1 MRKSE
6 AQLPDSAHLEGAPR
20 VTADSPQRPPWEE
33 EGSIRASQGGGQGRE
48 RVERRKRMDRSREQG
63 GVGELGH
70 LQLVEMQ

>member
-1 MRKSE
+1 MQRPKK
-6 AQLPDSAHLEGAPR
+6 ALPR
-20 VTADSPQRPPWEE
+20 VR
-33 EGSIRASQGGGQGRE
+33 GQGRE